1 MSRQPELFLYSRAS
15 CCLCDQL
22 GEALQRRGLV
32 YHVIDVDTDPE
43 LRHRYG
49 ARVPVLVA
57 DDAELCEG
65 RYDET
70 VLDQLAE
77 SSCPA

>member
-1 MSRQPELFLYSRAS
+1 MSKQPELFLYSRAS
-15 CCLCDQL
+15 CYLCDQL
-22 GEALQRRGLV
+22 GEALRRRGLV
-32 YHVIDVDTDPE
+32 YHLIDVDTDPE

-65 RYDET
+65 RFDESA
-70 VLDQLAE
+70 LERLAR
-77 SSCPA
+77 SPGSA